1 MLTFKQKLKLLEYSV
16 GFLVCYTLNGI
27 IVEKIFRGRYGDEL
41 QVDGKHGETFKTV
54 ITFGALQSIFYTL
67 FAKGLITFF

>member
-1 MLTFKQKLKLLEYSV
+1 MLTFRQKLKLLGYSI

-27 IVEKIFRGRYGDEL
+27 LLEKIFRGRYGDEL
-41 QVDGKHGETFKTV
+41 HDGKIGEKFKTV

-67 FAKGLITFF
+67 VAKG